1 MRITGWMQ
9 MAKGAERKKKK
20 KMPDAWSQVFRLTSS
35 AYWGII
41 STGSIFFYSLSLLLS
56 RAYTEV
62 SSFLLPSPHTV
73 LMRGYIEIHSVKW
86 DKVSIQSRR
95 DYEKDFVR
103 VCTCACVCVY
113 FMLWYLE
120 TMSCSAQRVCNMTK
134 QKNNIGKKRSE
145 GGEKKIVPQAFR
157 ARRLHLFFIHWEYVN
172 RDCPATIKSPA
183 WLIPRVLHTVHCT
196 HRHTHTQP
204 RVAWFFS
211 IFTVMYGS
219 ERVMVILFSLP
230 NHLNISPHSFLA
242 VPLDMLHLYIG
253 RFWQMHLE
261 LGTRANSNHNLPNTR
276 EICSNPTFLLA

>member
-1 MRITGWMQ
+1 MNADGKRCRT
-9 MAKGAERKKKK
+9 KEKK
-20 KMPDAWSQVFRLTSS
+20 KMPDAWNQVFRLTSS

-41 STGSIFFYSLSLLLS
+41 STGSIFFHSLSLLLS

-134 QKNNIGKKRSE
+134 QKNNIGKKRS
-145 GGEKKIVPQAFR
+145 GGGKK
-157 ARRLHLFFIHWEYVN
+157 N
-172 RDCPATIKSPA
+172 SPA
-183 WLIPRVLHTVHCT
+183 GFPRTQTPSFLHSLRVCQPRLPCHNQKPSMTDPQGIAHSALHTQT
-196 HRHTHTQP
+196 HTHTQP

>member
-20 KMPDAWSQVFRLTSS
+20 KPDAWSQIFRLTSS

-41 STGSIFFYSLSLLLS
+41 STGSIFFHSLSLLLS

-103 VCTCACVCVY
+103 VCTCACVCI
-113 FMLWYLE
+113 
-120 TMSCSAQRVCNMTK
+120 SCSDIWK
-134 QKNNIGKKRSE
+134 QWAVQHNECVIWQSKKTTLGKKEVR
-145 GGEKKIVPQAFR
+145 GGEKKIVQQAFR

>member
-1 MRITGWMQ
+1 
-9 MAKGAERKKKK
+9 
-20 KMPDAWSQVFRLTSS
+20 MPDAWSQVFRLTSS

-41 STGSIFFYSLSLLLS
+41 STGSIFFHSLSLLLS

-103 VCTCACVCVY
+103 VCTCAY

-120 TMSCSAQRVCNMTK
+120 TMSCSAQWVCNMTK

-145 GGEKKIVPQAFR
+145 GGKKIVPQAFR
-157 ARRLHLFFIHWEYVN
+157 ARRLHLFFIHWEYVSVFH

-196 HRHTHTQP
+196 HRHTHTTTGGMILLNLYCDVRIRKGYGNTFLSAQSFKYFP
-204 RVAWFFS
+204 PFIFS
-211 IFTVMYGS
+211 SAIRHAPS
-219 ERVMVILFSLP
+219 I
-230 NHLNISPHSFLA
+230 H
-242 VPLDMLHLYIG
+242 
-253 RFWQMHLE
+253 
-261 LGTRANSNHNLPNTR
+261 R
-276 EICSNPTFLLA
+276 EILTNASWAGDES